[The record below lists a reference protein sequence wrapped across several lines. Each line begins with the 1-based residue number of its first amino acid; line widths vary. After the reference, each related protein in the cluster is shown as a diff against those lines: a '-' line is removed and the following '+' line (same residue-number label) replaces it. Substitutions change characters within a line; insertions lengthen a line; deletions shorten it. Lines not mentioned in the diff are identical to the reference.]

1 MLLLSNLDSFK
12 TIVELQVNLIPGGVA
27 YFIIEGDTITWKC
40 ASDIFDLPNLKVGV
54 KPSKNG
60 GAMRAISEKRT
71 IIDTLPSHIYGKVI
85 KVNSFPIVDDS
96 NNIVGAISIAFPREH
111 SVIEGFSHFA
121 PIFSEI
127 FPEGVCIYTTDTKQI
142 TNIQNS
148 EKFSVNQIRVGQE
161 LKESDIAYKTLQN
174 QQMNSQEVD
183 SIRFGVPTLVINYPL
198 FDEDDSSHLVGTLG
212 VIIPRAVEHQLKSMA
227 EGLKSNLIG
236 ISSGI
241 QELAAAAFEIHTNEK
256 ILNES
261 ISEIL
266 ALAEQIDNISVY
278 IKKIADQTNML
289 GLNAAIE
296 ASRVGE
302 AGRGFSV
309 VATEIRKLSE
319 NSKETAPKIR
329 DITEKI
335 KDKINEL
342 IIKSEKSLTNSENQS
357 SSMQEITAGV
367 EEITAMSEELEA
379 LSKSLS

>member
-1 MLLLSNLDSFK
+1 MLLLSSLDSFK
-12 TIVELQVNLIPGGVA
+12 EIAMLQANMIPGGVA
-27 YFIIEGDTITWKC
+27 YFVVEGDTVTWKC
-40 ASDIFDLPNLKVGV
+40 ASDVFDLPNLKVGV
-54 KPSKNG
+54 KPSKSG
-60 GAMRAISEKRT
+60 GAMRAMEKRSNVS
-71 IIDTLPSHIYGKVI
+71 DTLPAHLYGKVI
-85 KVNSFPIVDDS
+85 KVNSSPIFDD
-96 NNIVGAISIAFPREH
+96 NNNVVGAISIAFPREH
-111 SVIEGFSHFA
+111 SIIEGFSHFA

-127 FPEGVCIYTTDTKQI
+127 FPEGVCLYTTDTKQF

-148 EKFSVNQIRVGQE
+148 EKFNVTQIRVGQE

-174 QQMNSQEVD
+174 HTKNSQEVD

-198 FDEDDSSHLVGTLG
+198 FDEEDSSHIVGTLG
-212 VIIPRAVEHQLKSMA
+212 VIIPRAVEYQLKSMA
-227 EGLKSNLIG
+227 EGLKSNLVG

-241 QELAAAAFEIHTNEK
+241 QELAASAFEIHANEK
-256 ILNES
+256 ILSES

-329 DITEKI
+329 DITDKI
-335 KDKINEL
+335 KEKINEL
-342 IIKSEKSLTNSENQS
+342 IKKSQTSLANSENQS

-379 LSKSLS
+379 LSKTLS